1 MNQTVRKWQ
10 GQWTWV
16 LLGGA
21 LALLCGHAA
30 AQISTTDA
38 PPQSSDHAPR
48 YTLSGSVVNSIT
60 GEPLRRAVVQVY
72 GNVSATGFSDAEG
85 HFKFSGVA
93 GGTAYVSARK
103 PGFFGEQELSQRVRG
118 VLSQTSVQVGP
129 DSSAVVVRLVPESTI
144 TGRVTG
150 DGEPAE
156 TIPVTVF
163 EARIVNGLKTW
174 EQRGAASTDEDG
186 SFRIAELMPG
196 TYYVEF
202 GPYWRWMVVA
212 EGAKAREWGYARTF
226 YPGAADPE
234 SARGLALAAG
244 QVAETD
250 LALKRE
256 PFYQVSGTIS
266 SALAVQGVSLQ
277 FLHPSGETD
286 SFPLSYNVE
295 TGKFQT
301 RVMAGTYTLR
311 ARGFA
316 EGATSMADFP
326 LTVSGDVSGIHLLL
340 GPPASIPV
348 SLTMK
353 SVSGRDNAATRGGP
367 TLPLTVHLMAQS
379 VSLTGGVAGS
389 ILESEGK
396 PPRYFFR
403 RIEPGRYSLEGF
415 PSPPWYVASAQSG
428 GIDLL
433 RDYLVVAPGAQP
445 EPIEMVM
452 RDDSATLSGSISGD
466 TAAAGGMVLLIPERA
481 PRRVQVRPA
490 ETSFEFAGLP
500 PGGYSVLAVEHADD
514 IEYLNPEAMA
524 PYLSQAKSVT
534 LQPSQT
540 TSIALEL
547 TRVGP

>member
-1 MNQTVRKWQ
+1 MSQTVRKRQ
-10 GQWTWV
+10 GQWSWV
-16 LLGGA
+16 LLGT
-21 LALLCGHAA
+21 LALLCGHSA
-30 AQISTTDA
+30 AQIFAIDA
-38 PPQSSDHAPR
+38 PAQSTSHAAR

-60 GEPLRRAVVQVY
+60 GEPVRRAVVQAY

-85 HFKFSGVA
+85 HFEFSGVGA
-93 GGTAYVSARK
+93 GMAYVSARK
-103 PGFFGEQELSQRVRG
+103 PGFFGEQELSQRTRG
-118 VLSQTSVQVGP
+118 VVSQTPVQVGP

-150 DGEPAE
+150 EGEPAE
-156 TIPVTVF
+156 AIPVTVF

-174 EQRGAASTDEDG
+174 EQRGAAITDEDG
-186 SFRIAELMPG
+186 AFRIAELMPG
-196 TYYVEF
+196 TYYVEA
-202 GPYWRWMVVA
+202 GPYWRWMVAA

-234 SARGLALAAG
+234 SARGLTLGAG

-256 PFYQVSGTIS
+256 PFYQVSGSIS

-286 SFPLSYNVE
+286 SFPMVYNVE

-301 RVMAGTYTLR
+301 RVMAGSYTLR

-316 EGATSMADFP
+316 EGGTAMADFP

-340 GPPASIPV
+340 GPAASVPV
-348 SLTMK
+348 SFSMK

-367 TLPLTVHLMAQS
+367 TPPLTIQLVS
-379 VSLTGGVAGS
+379 RSGSLTGGVAGS
-389 ILESEGK
+389 ILEREGK

-433 RDYLVVAPGAQP
+433 RDYLVVAPGSQP
-445 EPIEMVM
+445 EPIEIVM
-452 RDDSATLSGSISGD
+452 RDDSATLSGTISGD
-466 TAAAGGMVLLIPERA
+466 AAAAGGMVLLIPERA
-481 PRRVQVRPA
+481 PRRLQVRPGG
-490 ETSFEFAGLP
+490 TSFEFAGLP
-500 PGGYSVLAVEHADD
+500 PGGYSVLAVDRADD
-514 IEYLNPEAMA
+514 IEYLNPEALA
-524 PYLSQAKSVT
+524 PYLSQAKPVT
-534 LQPSQT
+534 LQPSQN
-540 TSIALEL
+540 TSVALDL
-547 TRVGP
+547 TKVGP